1 MIEALASSKKE
12 QRSNGRAPATIGG
25 ASADAFRGFPSD
37 SPLVPA
43 MHPSSSPAAAL
54 LLFSFLP
61 VAPSAQAGFVHWE
74 SPHVHPLERTPDGAR
89 LLAVNTVDARLE
101 VFSLVSG
108 TPVHERSIPVGLEP
122 VSVRA
127 RSASEAWVVNH
138 VSDSVSIVDLVQGHV
153 VATLTTDDEPCDVVF
168 APATTPPLLRAFV
181 SCSQPSTLLGFDA
194 ASPAST
200 PTRLTLVGEEPRA
213 LAYDAARG
221 EVVVAF
227 AESGNGTTILAGL
240 QTTGRAWPPRTTMN
254 PLGPYGGVTPPPNS
268 GAVFDPPLNPALGPA
283 PQSGLIVRRN
293 ALGEWRDDNTGDWTP
308 FVSGTGAAFSGRPVG
323 WTLLDHDLARVDA
336 TSLAVAYEGELMNL
350 VMAVAVNPASG
361 ELTALGTDALNE
373 VRFEPNLNGTFLRVL
388 LGRVDPGVSQTVVDL
403 NPQLDYTSPTV
414 DAATRALGLG
424 DPRAIVWNSAG
435 TLAFV
440 AGMGSNNLVVLDAS
454 GTRVGSPLA
463 VGEGP
468 TGIALD
474 EARAQVYVLNK
485 FDSTISVVSTVS
497 RSEVARVR
505 FFDPSPTAIK
515 HGRKHLYD
523 THETSGTGIVSCASC
538 HPDARTDRLA
548 WDLGNP
554 AGDELPRDEQ
564 FLQGGTGS
572 GELPWHPLKG
582 PLLTQTLQDII
593 GKEPFHWRGDR
604 DGIEDFNGTFETLL
618 GDDEQL
624 TTVEMQEF
632 EDFLATIWLPPNP
645 FRPLDNSLPTS
656 LPLTGHYST
665 GTFSPAGTPLPNG
678 NAVNGKA
685 IFRPPN
691 VQDFEGA
698 CSSCHALPTTL
709 GSEFDVVAGEFVQT
723 PKGSDGEGHHAL
735 IMFQGELHKI
745 PQLRTLYERVGFE
758 ATQPACVSGFGFA
771 NNGMVDSLAR
781 FVSDPLFEISDV
793 QQVADLVAFLLCIS
807 GELEPPGP
815 PTITPWLEAPAAAN
829 NKVVHA
835 AIGAQVTLAS
845 ASPPPA
851 ALARLDLLEAL
862 AESGAIGLVAH
873 GERTGLAR
881 GFAWRGPDL
890 FQSDRVTETFTRAQL
905 QALAAAGSELTFTAV
920 PRRSELRLGL
930 DRDLDG
936 LYDRDELDTGSDPA
950 DRTMPKAKF
959 VPPGRRP

>member
-1 MIEALASSKKE
+1 MPRTS
-12 QRSNGRAPATIGG
+12 
-25 ASADAFRGFPSD
+25 
-37 SPLVPA
+37 LV
-43 MHPSSSPAAAL
+43 AAL
-54 LLFSFLP
+54 LLCSLRA
-61 VAPSAQAGFVHWE
+61 APAAQAGFVHWE
-74 SPHVHPLERTPDGAR
+74 SPHVHPLERTPNGAR

-101 VFSLVSG
+101 VFSLASG
-108 TPVHERSIPVGLEP
+108 TPVFERSIPVGLEP

-127 RSASEAWVVNH
+127 RTSTEAWVVNH
-138 VSDSVSIVDLVQGHV
+138 VSDSVSIVDLLQGHV
-153 VATLTTDDEPCDVVF
+153 VATLATDDEPCDVVF
-168 APATTPPLLRAFV
+168 APATTPPLARAFV
-181 SCSQPSTLLGFDA
+181 SCSQPSTLLVFDT
-194 ASPAST
+194 ASPASA
-200 PTRLTLVGEEPRA
+200 PTRLALVGEEPRA

-227 AESGNGTTILAGL
+227 AESGNGTTILSGL
-240 QTTGRAWPPRTTMN
+240 IATGRSWPPRTTMN

-268 GAVFDPPLNPALGPA
+268 GANFDPPLNPALGPA
-283 PQSGLIVRRN
+283 PKTGLIVRRN
-293 ALGEWRDDNTGDWTP
+293 ALGEWRDDNNGDWTP
-308 FVSGTGAAFSGRPVG
+308 FVSGTGAALSGRPVG
-323 WTLLDHDLARVDA
+323 WTLLDHDLARVNA
-336 TSLAVAYEGELMNL
+336 TTLAVAYEGELMNL
-350 VMAVAVNPASG
+350 VMSVAVNPTSG
-361 ELTALGTDALNE
+361 ELTAIGTDAKNE
-373 VRFEPNLNGTFLRVL
+373 VRFEPNLTGTFLRVL
-388 LGRVDPGVSQTVVDL
+388 LGRVDPGTSSTVVDL
-403 NPQLDYTSPTV
+403 NPQLDYSSGTV

-454 GTRVGSPLA
+454 GARAGPPLA
-463 VGEGP
+463 LGEGP
-468 TGIALD
+468 TGLALD
-474 EARAQVYVLNK
+474 EARAQLYVLNK
-485 FDSTISVVSTVS
+485 FDSTISVVSTS
-497 RSEVARVR
+497 SQSEVARVR

-515 HGRKHLYD
+515 RGRRHLYD

-548 WDLGNP
+548 WDLGDP
-554 AGDELPRDEQ
+554 SGDELPRDEQ
-564 FLQGGTGS
+564 FLQGGSPT
-572 GELPWHPLKG
+572 ELPWHPLKG

-604 DGIEDFNGTFETLL
+604 DGIEAFNPTFETLL

-624 TTVEMQEF
+624 TTAEMQEF

-645 FRPLDNSLPTS
+645 FRPLDNSLPTN
-656 LPLTGHYST
+656 LPLPGHYST
-665 GTFSPAGTPLPNG
+665 GAFSPSGTPLPNG

-685 IFRPPN
+685 LFRPPV

-709 GSEFDVVAGEFVQT
+709 GSEFDVVGGQFVQT
-723 PKGSDGEGHHAL
+723 PKGANGESHQAL
-735 IMFQGELHKI
+735 ISFQGELHKV
-745 PQLRTLYERVGFE
+745 PQLRTLYERVGFD

-771 NNGMVDSLAR
+771 NNGVVDSLAR
-781 FVSDPLFEISDV
+781 FVSDPLFNIASV

-807 GELEPPGP
+807 GELAPSGP

-845 ASPPPA
+845 ATPPPA
-851 ALARLDLLEAL
+851 DLARLDLLVSL

-873 GERTGLAR
+873 GKKDGLVR

-890 FQSDRVTETFTRAQL
+890 YQSDRVSENFTRAGL
-905 QALAAAGSELTFTAV
+905 QALAGVGSELTFTAV

-936 LYDRDELDTGSDPA
+936 LYDRDELDAGSDPA
-950 DRTMPKAKF
+950 DREMPKAKV